1 MTGYERNGD
10 IVKLAAYAP
19 MFANYTGVRQW
30 GVDMMYFTNTALLRS
45 PSYYVQQLFMHHSGD
60 YKVQSEMTFASG
72 SAPTLT
78 FESSNHVNASRTVD
92 QIYYVVSADEETG
105 DIIIKIVNA
114 GTEAMKINFS
124 LAGMEG
130 IRLAD
135 IADVYEVVGLEYDSV
150 NTLDGDD
157 AVEDVYT
164 LPSHTIGAFTDG
176 NTFGY
181 EVQAL
186 SVTAIR
192 VRTR

>member
-1 MTGYERNGD
+1 
-10 IVKLAAYAP
+10 
-19 MFANYTGVRQW
+19 
-30 GVDMMYFTNTALLRS
+30 MMYFTNTALLRS

-157 AVEDVYT
+157 AIEDVYT